1 MFQGL
6 WPINSDMPPLCV
18 PTHILK
24 LHFNPNDTP
33 VMFHDYCSTDKTQ
46 YVPLDT
52 QTPARILN
60 ITFVVVLPKTTVYM
74 QTLTVWKVKVLYW
87 IWKDL
92 VGVVIN
98 AHCFLSF
105 FFLNK
110 LFQKT
115 LSARWIQHTT
125 CSQFRTLGSQ
135 TPGSKGRVTG
145 NFVLYSYKHQ
155 TSQEVLLWS
164 YSLRIF
170 SSRLVVILPRRVLL
184 SRQNLRISSDYILSP
199 NIVRL
204 RNTLQ
209 LFTPLR
215 SEYFISWLL

>member
-1 MFQGL
+1 MIFMFQGL

-105 FFLNK
+105 FFKQTFSENSQRPMNPAHH
-110 LFQKT
+110 LF
-115 LSARWIQHTT
+115 A
-125 CSQFRTLGSQ
+125 
-135 TPGSKGRVTG
+135 V
-145 NFVLYSYKHQ
+145 
-155 TSQEVLLWS
+155 
-164 YSLRIF
+164 
-170 SSRLVVILPRRVLL
+170 
-184 SRQNLRISSDYILSP
+184 QNAWQP
-199 NIVRL
+199 NAGV
-204 RNTLQ
+204 
-209 LFTPLR
+209 
-215 SEYFISWLL
+215 

>member
-105 FFLNK
+105 F
-110 LFQKT
+110 
-115 LSARWIQHTT
+115 
-125 CSQFRTLGSQ
+125 
-135 TPGSKGRVTG
+135 
-145 NFVLYSYKHQ
+145 
-155 TSQEVLLWS
+155 
-164 YSLRIF
+164 
-170 SSRLVVILPRRVLL
+170 
-184 SRQNLRISSDYILSP
+184 
-199 NIVRL
+199 
-204 RNTLQ
+204 
-209 LFTPLR
+209 
-215 SEYFISWLL
+215 